1 MANETV
7 SVLMSLNPKIHGCQ
21 SNPKCICLDSEIFDS
36 HEDKLCSA
44 NNIMMR
50 YSFMSLIALVQLV
63 HLAFNNIGY
72 ESVVD

>member
-1 MANETV
+1 MANENG
-7 SVLMSLNPKIHGCQ
+7 SLLMSLNPKMHGCQ

-36 HEDKLCSA
+36 HGDNLCSA